1 MTTSTQ
7 DKAEEKSNNGK
18 ESETRPL
25 FEASRKVLLAAIG
38 AIALAQDEIE
48 DFVNRLVERGEI
60 AEKDGRKLMREVK
73 DKRKKTVEGAE
84 EETNKR
90 VEDILTRLNVPSK
103 KDIDALSEKI
113 AVLAKKVDELK
124 KSQS

>member
-1 MTTSTQ
+1 MATNA
-7 DKAEEKSNNGK
+7 KEKKEETPKNGK
-18 ESETRPL
+18 DAETRPL
-25 FEASRKVLLAAIG
+25 LEASRKVLLAAIG

-60 AEKDGRKLMREVK
+60 AEKDGRKLVREVM

-90 VEDILTRLNVPSK
+90 VEEILTRLNVPTK

-124 KSQS
+124 KSQA